1 MLIRYTEMGLNWIMD
16 FLSDRKQRVKLKHDC
31 FLEWELVPARVPQGT
46 KLGPW
51 LFLIM
56 INDRP

>member
-1 MLIRYTEMGLNWIMD
+1 MCWIAD
-16 FLSDRKQRVKLKHDC
+16 FPMNQKQRVKLAQDYYS
-31 FLEWELVPARVPQGT
+31 EWLSIPAGVPQET

-56 INDRP
+56 IKDI